1 MYVPSVAMIGVVI
14 LNNQTMKTLL
24 QNRLATLDD
33 KHRKNKPSTNKRL
46 RVFYGWSRVNKI
58 RKKEAISIVFEN
70 DTQRDSR
77 TMKFINKMQH
87 TVHIRDQTDNEMKDA
102 EKALRM
108 FTEYSVFMNDKK
120 VQGSLELA
128 LQSNS
133 EADKNNVSIED
144 REIISRKL
152 RDYYLTT
159 HPDYREPTV
168 QLELKFN

>member
-14 LNNQTMKTLL
+14 LNNPKMKTLL
-24 QNRLATLDD
+24 QNRLSTLEEKHCKD
-33 KHRKNKPSTNKRL
+33 KRTSNKRL

-87 TVHIRDQTDNEMKDA
+87 TVHIRDQTDNEMKGAD
-102 EKALRM
+102 KAIRM

-128 LQSNS
+128 LQYNS

-144 REIISRKL
+144 REIIFQKL

-168 QLELKFN
+168 QLKLKFD